1 VTTSKTNE
9 NDIQHTSQT
18 IAQSD
23 FHSNGEE
30 IITNSQGELF

>member
-1 VTTSKTNE
+1 VTTSHTSE
-9 NDIQHTSQT
+9 NDIQQTSQA

-30 IITNSQGELF
+30 IITNSKGKLF